1 MVPQST
7 MKFARF
13 MHSAGTLK
21 VASVSWRDYF
31 FPEIHDVD
39 GS

>member
-1 MVPQST
+1 MVPENT

-13 MHSAGTLK
+13 MVTNGMLK
-21 VASVSWRDYF
+21 EPPASWRNYF
-31 FPEIHDVD
+31 FPEIHDEN

>member
-1 MVPQST
+1 

-13 MHSAGTLK
+13 MQSVGTLRGEPQ
-21 VASVSWRDYF
+21 SWRDYF
-31 FPEIHDVD
+31 FPDIHGWD